1 MAEKKNEDIS
11 RHLHDG
17 HRNRMRDKF
26 LKTGFENMEDHE
38 ILEMMLFYCIPR
50 KDTNETAHIL
60 LNSLGTLVDVFEAPI
75 DSLESYGLSHNAAV
89 YIKMITAFCRKYYVD
104 KTKNKS
110 FSLHEGN
117 ISERICPRFIGIGDR
132 ERLVIL
138 LVDTH
143 GREIYSGVVS
153 EGSLSDLS
161 LEVKKIQEL
170 SLKYHAWG
178 AMIAHNHPSGLPV
191 PSKSDIEATR
201 VLREKLKAINVQLLD
216 HFIVCGHECVS
227 MAMNEEYEDIFYG

>member
-17 HRNRMRDKF
+17 HRDRMREKF
-26 LKTGFENMEDHE
+26 LKTGFDNMEDHE
-38 ILEMMLFYCIPR
+38 ILEMLLFHCIPR

-75 DSLESYGLSHNAAV
+75 DSLESYGLSHNAAI
-89 YIKMITAFCRKYYVD
+89 YIKMIMAFCRKYYCD

-110 FSLHEGN
+110 LNLHEEN
-117 ISERICPRFIGIGDR
+117 IKDRIYPQFIGINDH

-138 LVDTH
+138 LVDSH
-143 GREIYSGVVS
+143 GRELYSGAVS
-153 EGSLSDLS
+153 EGSLSSATVDI
-161 LEVKKIQEL
+161 KKIQEL

-178 AMIAHNHPSGLPV
+178 AIIAHNHPSGLPV
-191 PSKSDIEATR
+191 PSNSDIEVTR
-201 VLREKLKAINVQLLD
+201 LLKEKLSAINIQLLD
-216 HFIVCGHECVS
+216 HFIVCDHECVS
-227 MAMNEEYEDIFYG
+227 MAMNEEYEYIFYS

>member
-75 DSLESYGLSHNAAV
+75 D
-89 YIKMITAFCRKYYVD
+89 
-104 KTKNKS
+104 
-110 FSLHEGN
+110 
-117 ISERICPRFIGIGDR
+117 
-132 ERLVIL
+132 
-138 LVDTH
+138 
-143 GREIYSGVVS
+143 
-153 EGSLSDLS
+153 
-161 LEVKKIQEL
+161 
-170 SLKYHAWG
+170 
-178 AMIAHNHPSGLPV
+178 
-191 PSKSDIEATR
+191 
-201 VLREKLKAINVQLLD
+201 
-216 HFIVCGHECVS
+216 
-227 MAMNEEYEDIFYG
+227 